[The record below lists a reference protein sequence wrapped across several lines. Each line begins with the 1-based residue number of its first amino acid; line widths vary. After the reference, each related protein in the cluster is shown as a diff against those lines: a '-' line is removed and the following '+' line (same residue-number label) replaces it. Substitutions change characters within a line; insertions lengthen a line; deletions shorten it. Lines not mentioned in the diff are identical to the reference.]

1 MKKIILIGRSESG
14 KTTLTQALK
23 GEKIKYKKTQYT
35 NHFDVIIDTPGE
47 YIQTRTL
54 GAALAMYTFE
64 AQVVGLLISSTEPFS
79 LFSPCVT
86 PLANRDVIGIVTK
99 INDKDANVGLAEH
112 WLRLAGCTKIFF
124 VDSVTG
130 EGVWEIFEYL
140 KEENDIMPW
149 EGQKGD
155 IDDGIKRNNE
165 NKPRT
170 RQSGRSKR
178 NNE

>member
-23 GEKIKYKKTQYT
+23 GEKIHYHKTQYT

-47 YIQTRTL
+47 YIQTKNL

-64 AQVVGLLISSTEPFS
+64 AQVVGLLISATEPYS
-79 LFSPCVT
+79 LFSPCIT

-99 INDKDANVGLAEH
+99 INSPDANCKLAEH
-112 WLRLAGCTKIFF
+112 WLRLSGCEKVFF

-130 EGVWEIFEYL
+130 DGVWQIFEYL
-140 KEENDIMPW
+140 KEKDDVMPW
-149 EGQKGD
+149 EN
-155 IDDGIKRNNE
+155 KR
-165 NKPRT
+165 
-170 RQSGRSKR
+170 
-178 NNE
+178 